1 MNIFKWFIC
10 WFNKTHVLAKFFD
23 KDGKVS
29 ISALGA
35 VLRSKVLSNEIN

>member
-23 KDGKVS
+23 KGGKVS
-29 ISALGA
+29 MSAFDVVLIS
-35 VLRSKVLSNEIN
+35 K